1 MRAEQMRLGLVYD
14 LRDDYLALGYSEEDT
29 AEFDSAVTIDAID
42 AALARQGW
50 TVVRVGRGQ
59 ELAKRL
65 AAGERFDIVF
75 SVAEGLKGRSREAQV
90 PALCE
95 LFDQPYVFSDPLT
108 MAVTLDKAAA
118 KRIVRDNGVPTAPF
132 AVIESATAAL
142 EGVSFPAFLKPV
154 AEGTGKGCSARSR
167 VAHKTA
173 LRAEASRML
182 KAFRQPVLAEAY
194 LPGREFTVGIV
205 GSGAQAKVI
214 AVLELHIAAD
224 AEAGVYGYANKQDF
238 GDHFACRL
246 ADDSEARKAAER
258 ALAAHR
264 ALGCRDVSRVDMRS
278 DAQGEPQFLE
288 VNPIPGLKPGF
299 SDIAMLTDLSGRN
312 YDWLMGEIM
321 RSACA
326 RQGVAMPRLKQRA
339 RAA

>member
-1 MRAEQMRLGLVYD
+1 MRIGFVYD
-14 LRDDYLALGYSEEDT
+14 LRDDYLALGYSEEET
-29 AEFDSAVTIDAID
+29 AEFDSIVTIDGID
-42 AALARQGW
+42 AALTRLGFS
-50 TVVRVGRGQ
+50 VERIGRCQ
-59 ELAKRL
+59 ELARRL
-65 AAGERFDIVF
+65 ALGQRFDLVF
-75 SVAEGLKGRSREAQV
+75 SIAEGLKGRSREAQA

-108 MAVTLDKAAA
+108 MAATLDKSVA
-118 KRIVRDNGVPTAPF
+118 KRIVRDSGVPTAPF
-132 AVIESATAAL
+132 AVIESATAPLA
-142 EGVSFPAFLKPV
+142 GMMFPVFLKPI

-214 AVLELHIAAD
+214 AVLELLISPK
-224 AEAGVYGYANKQDF
+224 AEEGVYGFANKQDF
-238 GDHFACRL
+238 GDHFSCRL
-246 ADDSEARKAAER
+246 ADDAEAEKAAVR

-278 DAQGEPQFLE
+278 DANGEPQFLE

-299 SDIAMLTDLSGRN
+299 SDIAILTELSGRN

-326 RQGVAMPRLKQRA
+326 RQGLAMPRVHKRA
-339 RAA
+339 KAA